1 VNGAVGGRYVYE
13 LRRRFDLFF
22 KVSPVRIVNGLV
34 DSSRLKPDALQDV
47 DILIARENTGGAYQG
62 DWSFD
67 VDASGGRQATQTAC
81 YSERQVRRFLAAAAR
96 LAQQR
101 RGELAIV
108 WKEAG
113 IPAISTL
120 WRQCAEIVAAQHPVR
135 FTLVDCDLI
144 TYRLIQNAAE
154 FDVIAAPNLFGDVL
168 ADLGAVLLGSRGL
181 SYSGNFN
188 ESGHAVYQTNHGAA
202 YDLAGTDRANPVGQ
216 ILSIAMMLRET
227 FLQWRMADA
236 IEQAVRHV
244 WRQGYR
250 TEDVATLGTQI
261 IGAREM
267 GERIAG
273 QAVAVLQTSPDT
285 NCARSHPEGTR
296 PLSLS

>member
-1 VNGAVGGRYVYE
+1 
-13 LRRRFDLFF
+13 
-22 KVSPVRIVNGLV
+22 
-34 DSSRLKPDALQDV
+34 
-47 DILIARENTGGAYQG
+47 
-62 DWSFD
+62 
-67 VDASGGRQATQTAC
+67 
-81 YSERQVRRFLAAAAR
+81 

-188 ESGHAVYQTNHGAA
+188 ELGHAVYQTNHGAA

-227 FLQWRMADA
+227 FLQWQMAAA
-236 IEQAVRHV
+236 IEQAVRQV

-250 TEDVATLGTQI
+250 TEDVATGGAQI
-261 IGAREM
+261 IGTREM
-267 GERIAG
+267 AERIAR
-273 QAVAVLQTSPDT
+273 QAVAELSTLSES
-285 NCARSHPEGTR
+285 NGTR
-296 PLSLS
+296 E